1 MGTTAPAKFT
11 KMVKSFKTRWMK
23 ALTSGKY
30 QQGEGELKT
39 EYKDE
44 NDEGKVI
51 KTVEYCCLGV
61 AKEIFALR
69 AGRGDTKEY
78 LSQNSCLKIGL
89 DPEAQQTLATLNDNN
104 TSFKDIAKWIDKN
117 I

>member
-30 QQGEGELKT
+30 QQGEGYLN
-39 EYKDE
+39 EYRVK
-44 NDEGKVI
+44 GKVV
-51 KTVEYCCLGV
+51 KVTSYCCLGV

>member
-1 MGTTAPAKFT
+1 MGTTAKFT
-11 KMVKSFKTRWMK
+11 KMVKSFKIRWMK

-30 QQGEGELKT
+30 QQGEGYLKN
-39 EYKDE
+39 EYRV
-44 NDEGKVI
+44 GKVV
-51 KTVEYCCLGV
+51 KVTSYCCLGV
-61 AKEIFALR
+61 AKEIFVLR